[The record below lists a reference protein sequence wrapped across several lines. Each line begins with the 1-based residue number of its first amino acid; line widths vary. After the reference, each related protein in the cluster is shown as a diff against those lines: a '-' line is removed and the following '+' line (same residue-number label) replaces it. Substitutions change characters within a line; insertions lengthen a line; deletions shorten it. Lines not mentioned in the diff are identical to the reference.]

1 MTTTRLP
8 DGTTL
13 LLVALCLALV
23 AVPIAATQE
32 SATLSLSSAEAESTS
47 DTVTVTL
54 AADGSDVAGYQA
66 NVTFDPSV
74 VQVQRVSGADYSA
87 PVQNVNND
95 EGWVF
100 LTQSQADGMDDPQLA
115 TITFEVVGSEGQRS
129 ALSFVE
135 SDTRVNDADG
145 DHVDASLDSGS
156 ISVGS
161 SDVAANEN
169 GTMAS
174 DSDGDDPANQADQ
187 QSNPDTAANGGD
199 GDAGD
204 GGDDATGNGT
214 GVSTPV
220 LVGAGAALLAG
231 GVLLG
236 RRAS

>member
-1 MTTTRLP
+1 MTTTHLP

-54 AADGSDVAGYQA
+54 AADGSNVAGYQA

-74 VQVQRVSGADYSA
+74 VQVQRVSGADYSD
-87 PVQNVNND
+87 PVQNVNNE

-100 LTQSQADGMDDPQLA
+100 LTQSQANGVDDPQLA
-115 TITFEVVGSEGQRS
+115 TITFEVVGDAGQRS
-129 ALSFVE
+129 TLSFVE
-135 SDTRVNDADG
+135 SDTRINDGAG
-145 DHVDASLDSGS
+145 EHVDASLDSGA
-156 ISVGS
+156 ITVGS
-161 SDVAANEN
+161 SAVSADEN
-169 GTMAS
+169 GSMAT
-174 DSDGDDPANQADQ
+174 DDAGDDPANQADQ
-187 QSNPDTAANGGD
+187 QSTPDTAGNGGD
-199 GDAGD
+199 SDAADD
-204 GGDDATGNGT
+204 GDATGNGT

-220 LVGAGAALLAG
+220 LVGAGAALLVG